1 MVIGTAVFT
10 SIFRGRAAAAIGAAI
25 SRTPFTYSARQLLG
39 VHTFRQR
46 EHALKHAISDLFFKE
61 FGFFLL
67 VRELSLAANGQ
78 QISLS
83 MNLYVLRL
91 NAGQSYA
98 ANVLLSFVVDVGF
111 KSTIE
116 KQSSMF

>member
-1 MVIGTAVFT
+1 
-10 SIFRGRAAAAIGAAI
+10 
-25 SRTPFTYSARQLLG
+25 
-39 VHTFRQR
+39 
-46 EHALKHAISDLFFKE
+46 
-61 FGFFLL
+61 

-83 MNLYVLRL
+83 TNLYVLRL